1 MRECDVRSPEAA
13 LAYMIDCTLA
23 TVTDLAMKK
32 SRGKSEFKRQI
43 GIAQK
48 GINWARDMH
57 VDLSTTRDDKILN
70 GFDGSVE
77 AWAKTYMPEE
87 KL

>member
-23 TVTDLAMKK
+23 TVIRLAMKK
-32 SRGKSEFKRQI
+32 SRRKREFERQI
-43 GIAQK
+43 NIAQK

-57 VDLSTTRDDKILN
+57 IDLSTTRTQEIEDKY
-70 GFDGSVE
+70 DGSVE
-77 AWAKTYMPEE
+77 AWAKACMPEHN
-87 KL
+87 